1 MSVHAGTLSGIFRVV
16 VTDATMEV
24 DMPKFSHAA
33 ALVLLSGAA
42 LSVQADP
49 RIDEARALVKEFA
62 STLQGELKQAM
73 QAGGAIQAIEVCHSR
88 APEIAA
94 DLSAREGWS
103 VARTSLKQRNPDN
116 VADAWEQGVLEQF
129 EARKAAGEPPAQIE
143 HSEMVAEGDGAVFR
157 YMKAIPTQQVC
168 LACHGG
174 DTVAPQVADK
184 IAAFYPDDLARGYAE
199 GDLRGAFSL
208 TKRP

>member
-1 MSVHAGTLSGIFRVV
+1 
-16 VTDATMEV
+16 
-24 DMPKFSHAA
+24 MPKFFHAS
-33 ALVLLSGAA
+33 ALVLLTGVAFST
-42 LSVQADP
+42 QADP
-49 RIDEARALVKEFA
+49 RADEARALVKEFA
-62 STLQGELKQAM
+62 SSLQGELKQAM

-94 DLSAREGWS
+94 DLSAREGWE
-103 VARTSLKQRNPDN
+103 VARTSLKRRNAGNAP
-116 VADAWEQGVLEQF
+116 DAWEQGVLEQF
-129 EARKAAGEPPAQIE
+129 EARKEAGEPPAQIE
-143 HSEMVAEGDGAVFR
+143 HSEMVATGGETVFR

-184 IAAFYPDDLARGYAE
+184 IAAYYPDDQARGYAE

-208 TKRP
+208 TRRP